1 MPINRDLKYLELEL
15 KEFLKIGYELN
26 GPFDRG
32 FCPMNSNFHD
42 IKINMLGQVLLQVVQ
57 IINLIIRY
65 VQDYFLQLFKLK
77 NRLGDQVHLP
87 FEEIVVLEV

>member
-1 MPINRDLKYLELEL
+1 
-15 KEFLKIGYELN
+15 
-26 GPFDRG
+26 
-32 FCPMNSNFHD
+32 MNSNFHD